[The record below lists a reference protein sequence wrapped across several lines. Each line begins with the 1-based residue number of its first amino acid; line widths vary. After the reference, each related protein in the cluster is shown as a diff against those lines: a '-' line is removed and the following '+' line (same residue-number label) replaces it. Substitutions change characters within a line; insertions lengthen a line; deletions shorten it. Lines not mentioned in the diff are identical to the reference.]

1 MLRSIQF
8 KLTLVFL
15 LVILAAQLIV
25 VALMTRA
32 MRGYGQQNAVEWMTY
47 GAQRPVHLITQLMT
61 GLGASLSDSARIA
74 VLRRPGARPPSPDVS
89 RVVVVDAYGL
99 VVASRGPEVPPVG
112 QIFTQPEVQTV
123 LRKKLKE
130 PRSRVQDGI
139 VHIAAPII
147 INDYLQGVYYV
158 ARPLPSRSLWDFLLR
173 DMQWQWRLP
182 VAFTLAALFGYL
194 ISRTITNPL
203 RQMMVA
209 AESIASGNF
218 KERVRVRSRD
228 EIGRLGD
235 KFNVM
240 TERVEDLLKQ
250 VSQERDR
257 LSVALTKLQD
267 SERRRQ
273 QLIEN
278 VSHELRT
285 PLACIQSAAE
295 AVLDGVAADPERRE
309 ICLRTIHEETQR
321 LSRLV
326 EQLLTLSR
334 GLSDETSET
343 RSAVEIGEI
352 ARSAVQRF
360 LPRAAEKQ
368 IRLDVAVTDEPCWVT
383 GNSDQLMQVLLNLLD
398 NAIKYTECGGEVH
411 VSVRPVNES
420 VVVKVKDNGIGIAAD
435 ELPYIFDRFY
445 RTDKSRSR
453 ATGGSGLGLA
463 LVREIVEA
471 HGGTVQAESAPEV
484 GTEITFCLPS
494 ASAEAAGSRQHATAA
509 RT

>member
-1 MLRSIQF
+1 MWRSIQF

-15 LVILAAQLIV
+15 LVMLAAQLIV
-25 VALMTRA
+25 VVLMTRA

-47 GAQRPVHLITQLMT
+47 GAQRPVHLITQLMM

-74 VLRRPGARPPSPDVS
+74 VMRRPGSRGPSPDVS

-99 VVASRGPEVPPVG
+99 VVASRGPEVPSVG
-112 QIFTQPEVQTV
+112 RIFRQPDVQTV
-123 LRKKLKE
+123 LGKRLKE
-130 PRSRVQDGI
+130 PRSRVQDGL
-139 VHIAAPII
+139 VHIAVPIV

-182 VAFTLAALFGYL
+182 VALVLAALFGYL
-194 ISRTITNPL
+194 ISRTMTNPL

-235 KFNVM
+235 KFNAM
-240 TERVEDLLKQ
+240 TERVEDLLRQ

-273 QLIEN
+273 QLIED

-309 ICLRTIHEETQR
+309 MCLKTIHEETQR
-321 LSRLV
+321 LARLV

-334 GLSDETSET
+334 GISDETQES
-343 RSAVEIGEI
+343 RSVVDVNEI

-360 LPRAAEKQ
+360 LPRAAEKR
-368 IRLDVAVTDEPCWVT
+368 IRLDVTATDEPCWVM
-383 GNSDQLMQVLLNLLD
+383 GNSDQLLQVLLNLLD
-398 NAIKYTECGGEVH
+398 NAVKYTESGGEVS
-411 VSVRPVNES
+411 VSVRRVDEN
-420 VVVKVKDNGIGIAAD
+420 VVVKVSDNGIGIAAN

-471 HGGTVQAESAPEV
+471 HGGTVQASSTLEV
-484 GTEITFCLPS
+484 GTEVTFRLPS
-494 ASAEAAGSRQHATAA
+494 ASAEERQT
-509 RT
+509 

>member
-25 VALMTRA
+25 VALVTRA
-32 MRGYGQQNAVEWMTY
+32 MHGYGQQNAVEWMTY
-47 GAQRPVHLITQLMT
+47 GAQRPVGMITQLMME
-61 GLGASLSDSARIA
+61 LGASLSDSARI
-74 VLRRPGARPPSPDVS
+74 VVMRRSGSRSPSPDVS
-89 RVVVVDAYGL
+89 RVVVVDSYGL
-99 VVASRGPEVPPVG
+99 VVASRGPEAPPVG
-112 QIFTQPEVQTV
+112 RIFSQPEVQTV
-123 LRKKLKE
+123 LQKRLKE
-130 PRSRVQDGI
+130 PRNRVQDGL
-139 VHIAAPII
+139 VHIAAPIVV
-147 INDYLQGVYYV
+147 NDYLQGVYYV
-158 ARPLPSRSLWDFLLR
+158 ARPLPSRSMWEFLLG
-173 DMQWQWRLP
+173 DMKWRLP
-182 VAFTLAALFGYL
+182 VAFVLAALFGYL

-209 AESIASGNF
+209 AESIAAGNF
-218 KERVRVRSRD
+218 KDRVRVRSRD

-235 KFNVM
+235 RFNVM

-267 SERRRQ
+267 SEHRRQ

-295 AVLDGVAADPERRE
+295 ALLDGVAANPERRE
-309 ICLRTIHEETQR
+309 ICLNTIYEETRR

-334 GLSDETSET
+334 GISDETPES
-343 RSAVEIGEI
+343 RSAVDVNEI

-360 LPRAAEKQ
+360 LPRAAEKH
-368 IRLDVAVTDEPCWVT
+368 IRLDVSVTDAPSLVM
-383 GNSDQLMQVLLNLLD
+383 GNSDQLLQVMLNLLD
-398 NAIKYTECGGEVH
+398 NAVKYTDFGGEVS
-411 VSVRPVNES
+411 VSVRHVNED

-471 HGGTVQAESAPEV
+471 HGGTVHAESTLEV
-484 GTEITFCLPS
+484 GTDITFRLPS
-494 ASAEAAGSRQHATAA
+494 ASAERARSCQSAIAA

>member
-8 KLTLVFL
+8 KLTWVFL
-15 LVILAAQLIV
+15 LVTLASQLIV
-25 VALMTRA
+25 VALVTRA
-32 MRGYGQQNAVEWMTY
+32 MRGYGQQNAMEWMTY
-47 GAQRPVHLITQLMT
+47 SAQRQVNLMT
-61 GLGASLSDSARIA
+61 TLMVELGASLADSARI
-74 VLRRPGARPPSPDVS
+74 VVMRRSGARASFPDVS
-89 RVVVVDAYGL
+89 RVVVVDSYGL
-99 VVASRGPEVPPVG
+99 VVVSRGPEAPPMG
-112 QIFTQPEVQTV
+112 QIFNQPETQTV
-123 LRKKLKE
+123 LKKSLKE
-130 PRSRVQDGI
+130 PHSRVRDGYA
-139 VHIAAPII
+139 HIAVPLV

-182 VAFTLAALFGYL
+182 VAFVLAALFGYL
-194 ISRTITNPL
+194 ISRTITKPL

-257 LSVALTKLQD
+257 LSVALARLQD
-267 SERRRQ
+267 SEHRRQ

-295 AVLDGVAADPERRE
+295 ALLDGVADDPERRA
-309 ICLRTIHEETQR
+309 ICLNTIHEETQR
-321 LSRLV
+321 LARMV
-326 EQLLTLSR
+326 EQLLRLSR
-334 GLSDETSET
+334 GMHDETRES
-343 RSAVEIGEI
+343 RSPLDINEI
-352 ARSAVQRF
+352 AQSAVQRF
-360 LPRAAEKQ
+360 LPRAAGKHIQ
-368 IRLDVAVTDEPCWVT
+368 LDVTVPGEPSWVM
-383 GNSDQLMQVLLNLLD
+383 GNSDQLLQVLLNLLD
-398 NAIKYTECGGEVH
+398 NAVKYAEDGGEVH
-411 VSVRPVNES
+411 VSVRHVEGN
-420 VVVKVKDNGIGIAAD
+420 VVVKVKDNGMGIAAE

-445 RTDKSRSR
+445 RADKSRSR

-471 HGGTVQAESAPEV
+471 HGGATHAESAPGV
-484 GTEITFCLPS
+484 GTEITFRLPLMPP
-494 ASAEAAGSRQHATAA
+494 ETERP
-509 RT
+509 RR